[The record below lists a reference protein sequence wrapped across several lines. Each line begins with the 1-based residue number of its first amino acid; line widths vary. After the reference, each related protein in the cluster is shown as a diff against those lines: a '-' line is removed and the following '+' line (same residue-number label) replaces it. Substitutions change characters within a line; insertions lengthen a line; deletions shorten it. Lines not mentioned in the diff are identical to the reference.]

1 MLMKRRK
8 NSFWR
13 VFRYVVLAVILVVAL
28 FPIYFIVN
36 TSLKTPM
43 LTFDPSVW
51 FFTPTFENYKSLIEQ
66 FNVFPYML
74 NSIAITT
81 GSVLLSLLLGAMSA
95 YAFVKYDFKSKESIA
110 NWMLS
115 MRFLPAMA
123 SIIPLFL
130 IAQII
135 RMTDNHFFI
144 ILAYQTFNIPFAA
157 WMLRGFFEEIPRELE
172 EAALVD
178 GANRWQSLT
187 QIMIPLVRP
196 GLFATSALLV
206 IQTWNEFALAFF
218 LTSRNARTI
227 PTITSQ
233 FQTVRGVLWGEMAAL
248 GVLTTIPVIFFAI
261 LARKYLIRGLT
272 FGAIK

>member
-1 MLMKRRK
+1 MLTRNQK
-8 NSFWR
+8 NTIWT
-13 VFRYVVLAVILVVAL
+13 VIRYILLAIILVVSL
-28 FPIYFIVN
+28 FPIYFILM
-36 TSLKTPM
+36 TSFKTPM
-43 LTFDPSVW
+43 LTFDPSAWV
-51 FFTPTFENYKSLIEQ
+51 FSPTIENYISLVKDY
-66 FNVFPYML
+66 NVLPYIA
-74 NSIAITT
+74 NSVIITG
-81 GSVLLSLLLGAMSA
+81 GSVLLSLALGALSA
-95 YAFVKYDFKSKESIA
+95 YAFVKFEFKGKESIA

-130 IAQII
+130 IAQVL
-135 RMTDNHFFI
+135 RVTDNHIFL

-157 WMLRGFFEEIPRELE
+157 WMMRGFFEEIPRELE

-178 GANRWQSLT
+178 GATRWQSLT

-206 IQTWNEFALAFF
+206 IQTWNEFAMAFF
-218 LTSRNARTI
+218 LTSRAARTI

-248 GVLTTIPVIFFAI
+248 GVLTTLPVIFFAV
-261 LARKYLIRGLT
+261 LARKYLVRGLT

>member
-1 MLMKRRK
+1 MLIKRRR
-8 NSFWR
+8 NSFWGG
-13 VFRYVVLAVILVVAL
+13 FRYVILAIILAAAL
-28 FPIYFIVN
+28 FPIYFILS

-43 LTFDPSVW
+43 LTFDPSAW
-51 FFTPTFENYKSLIEQ
+51 IFTPTFENYKSLVEQ

-74 NSIAITT
+74 NSIIITV

-130 IAQII
+130 IAQVI
-135 RMTDNHFFI
+135 RMTDNHLFL

-196 GLFATSALLV
+196 GLFATSALLI
-206 IQTWNEFALAFF
+206 IQTWNEFAMAFF